1 MNRFILLALS
11 ILMMSVV
18 TATASN
24 TPAFIEGRP
33 NIVFIGAHPDDSE
46 GFAGLAFLLAKT
58 GKYNLHIVD
67 YTRGEFG
74 LGKPGFIDG
83 STARIRVQEEREAC
97 AYLGATA
104 HFIDEIDSKAYAP
117 SSSVEQVIRILD
129 KYKPVAIFT
138 HWPVDS
144 HPDHVMTAAAT
155 YIAMKRI
162 KCRAELY
169 YYEVLLSQTRAW
181 TPLYSVDI
189 TSVMDNKVE
198 MLRKYKCQNEDD
210 ELVKL
215 KVSQAKMRGLQRSPQ
230 VKYAET
236 YTTFNGKPRPN
247 GILAN
252 LPEAMLV
259 ERPQESP
266 ATFKTR

>member
-1 MNRFILLALS
+1 MKRFILLFNL
-11 ILMMSVV
+11 ILMLPIVAW
-18 TATASN
+18 ATTNNA
-24 TPAFIEGRP
+24 AFVEGRP

-169 YYEVLLSQTRAW
+169 YYEVLPSQTRAW

-198 MLRKYKCQNEDD
+198 MLRKYKCQNKNDW
-210 ELVKL
+210 LVKH
-215 KVSQAKMRGLQRSPQ
+215 KVSQAEMRGLQRSPQ

-252 LPEAMLV
+252 LPEAILL
-259 ERPQESP
+259 ERPQDTASTLK
-266 ATFKTR
+266 AR